1 MHVGT
6 RTDKILKN
14 CFVNKNLKDI
24 TVFNN
29 MLSIMDTNN
38 EFIDIKF
45 IGSFPSIDKMPKSN
59 KPEYAFIGR
68 SNVGKSSLINY
79 LSNRKAIAKTSKKPG
94 KTQMINLFDI
104 RDEWSMVDLPG
115 YGYATITKKKRIAW
129 KKMIYNYLEK
139 RENLMC
145 CFVLLDSRI
154 TLQDVDLQF
163 LMWLGEKSVPF
174 SIIFTK
180 IDAVRK
186 GKKEANIDAIKSVL
200 LERWNSLPPDFEVSS
215 VKKIGREEL
224 VKYIEEL
231 NNSIK

>member
-1 MHVGT
+1 MS
-6 RTDKILKN
+6 ILRIVEN
-14 CFVNKNLKDI
+14 
-24 TVFNN
+24 
-29 MLSIMDTNN
+29 
-38 EFIDIKF
+38 
-45 IGSFPSIDKMPKSN
+45 
-59 KPEYAFIGR
+59 
-68 SNVGKSSLINY
+68 
-79 LSNRKAIAKTSKKPG
+79 IAP
-94 KTQMINLFDI
+94 
-104 RDEWSMVDLPG
+104 VA
-115 YGYATITKKKRIAW
+115 ATITKKKRIAW